1 MANSYLT
8 RATSSAGNQ
17 RTYTIS
23 GWYRFSHSD
32 HSSMTM
38 FSSDIEDDGSNYASL
53 SMESGGQLKFI
64 NHTSGSLVTN
74 YQSNPKFLDTTAWYH
89 IVLRVDTTQSTA
101 GDRIRLYVNGNEVT
115 NWAHNTPPAQNS
127 ETV

>member
-17 RTYTIS
+17 RTYTVS

-53 SMESGGQLKFI
+53 SMD
-64 NHTSGSLVTN
+64 N
-74 YQSNPKFLDTTAWYH
+74 
-89 IVLRVDTTQSTA
+89 
-101 GDRIRLYVNGNEVT
+101 
-115 NWAHNTPPAQNS
+115 
-127 ETV
+127 